1 MASYVTTADALV
13 ALNGT
18 IPFNSVSI
26 PCNKNNV
33 IPIVPGILNLSGNTS
48 NRFARYEVTLQGNI
62 QIPQGGAVTP
72 IAIGITLNGVVIP
85 ESVAIVIPAA
95 AEQYWHVNTSASVTV
110 PCGCCLTVSGV
121 YVDGTEDDPA
131 TTPTPSIQVRREA
144 SLTVVRTAEGGLK

>member
-1 MASYVTTADALV
+1 MARYVTTADALV

-26 PCNKNNV
+26 PCNKGNV
-33 IPIVPGILNLSGNTS
+33 VPLVSGVLNLNGNTS

-62 QIPQGGAVTP
+62 QIPEGGAVTP
-72 IAIGITLNGVVIP
+72 IALGITLNGAVIP
-85 ESVAIVIPAA
+85 ESVAIVTPAA
-95 AEQYWHVNTSASVTV
+95 AEEYWHVNTKVSITV
-110 PCGCCLTVSGV
+110 PCGCCVTVSGA

-144 SLTVVRTAEGGLK
+144 SLDVKRIA